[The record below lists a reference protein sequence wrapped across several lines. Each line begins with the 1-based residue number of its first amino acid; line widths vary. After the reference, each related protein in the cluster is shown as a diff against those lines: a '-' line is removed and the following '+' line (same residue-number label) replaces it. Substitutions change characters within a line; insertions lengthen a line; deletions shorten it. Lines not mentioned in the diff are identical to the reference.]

1 MLSTAKMMRAIE
13 ASGFGIDKLRL
24 VQKPVPG
31 VGPGQILIRLRAAT
45 LNYRDLAILKGTY
58 KPDLK
63 GAFVPGSDGCG
74 NVVEVGKGVTRF
86 KVGDRVLPIYTQGW
100 IDGNPTPEQR
110 SQRSLGTPLDGVL
123 ADYIVVPAD
132 DAVHAPSHLSDV
144 EAAALP
150 IAGLTA
156 WSTLQDGGVKPG
168 DWVLVQGTG
177 GVAVF
182 ALQFAKLAGARVV
195 ALSSSDEKLE
205 RVKKLG
211 ADAMINYRSTPDWA
225 PAVKAATGGRGADI
239 IVETSGTLN
248 KSLSAAAFNAF
259 VGIVGFTGGYGAELD
274 IRQVILPIL
283 RIQGMA
289 IGSRNRFEAM
299 NRAIE
304 LHKLQPFVEQVFPL
318 EDSAKAFQLM
328 ERGGHFGKIGISII

>member
-1 MLSTAKMMRAIE
+1 MSSKTMRVIE
-13 ASGFGIDKLRL
+13 ASGFGLDKLNMVERPIPL
-24 VQKPVPG
+24 PTAD
-31 VGPGQILIRLRAAT
+31 QILIRLKAAT
-45 LNYRDLAILKGTY
+45 LNYRDLAILKGSY

-63 GAFVPGSDGCG
+63 GPFVPGSDGCG
-74 NVVEVGKGVTRF
+74 EIVEIGSKVTRF
-86 KVGDRVLPIYTQGW
+86 GVGERVLPIYTQGW

-123 ADYIVVPAD
+123 QDYIAVPAE
-132 DAVHAPSHLSDV
+132 DAVRAPVHLSDV
-144 EAAALP
+144 EAATLP

-168 DWVLVQGTG
+168 DWVLVEGTG
-177 GVAVF
+177 GVAIF

-195 ALSSSDEKLE
+195 AISSSDDKLR
-205 RVKKLG
+205 RVSEFG
-211 ADAMINYRSTPDWA
+211 ADATINYRSTPDWA

-239 IVETSGTLN
+239 VVETSG
-248 KSLSAAAFNAF
+248 SLSKSFAAAAFNGF
-259 VGIVGFTGGYGAELD
+259 VGIVGFTAGYRAEVD
-274 IRQVILPIL
+274 IRHIILPIL

-304 LHKLQPFVEQVFPL
+304 MHALRPVIDRVFPL
-318 EDSAKAFQLM
+318 ERAADAFALL
-328 ERGGHFGKIGISII
+328 ESGGHLGKIGISL